1 MCMEVTGGRKWAEL
15 GVSNNLIKDVI
26 ADLASNLAEDLN
38 KACQEGIVW
47 CEQRLLKQEQSDK
60 TICQETLVKCKHVKQ
75 EVVVQIG
82 GSVRVMELNSDKF
95 LAGDI
100 DLDWYDL
107 SPEHQPKMPEEETTI
122 KETLFIKCCG
132 EFRKKKIYKKDF
144 GKYSYEA
151 KKDPRNLAIENNIR
165 YMKLPVKIIQGTNEK
180 NVEITAELKNVTSQI
195 WHQGYKKGK
204 RREINGLRSIW
215 IPDEQLYLDICMRL
229 CETKEKSKAV
239 SIDVLEQEVTLAV
252 ENKGLFIKKE
262 IMEQCVS
269 KDRIMQLAKDKL
281 EADWYAIFCQVIEC
295 KTCEDFVA
303 VCRKK

>member
-15 GVSNNLIKDVI
+15 GLSNNVIKDVI
-26 ADLASNLAEDLN
+26 VDLATQLAKDLNEVCKETLDKHGLAE
-38 KACQEGIVW
+38 
-47 CEQRLLKQEQSDK
+47 R
-60 TICQETLVKCKHVKQ
+60 

-82 GSVRVMELNSDKF
+82 GSVRVMELNSNKF

-100 DLDWYDL
+100 DLDWYD
-107 SPEHQPKMPEEETTI
+107 SNPGNQPMLPGTNSLI
-122 KETLFIKCCG
+122 KDNILMKCAG
-132 EFRKKKIYKKDF
+132 EFRKKKLYRKDF
-144 GKYSYEA
+144 GTYSYEA
-151 KKDPRNLAIENNIR
+151 EKNAKNWDEENGIKFI
-165 YMKLPVKIIQGTNEK
+165 KLPVKIIQGTNEK

-204 RREINGLRSIW
+204 RREINGPGSIW
-215 IPDEQLYLDICMRL
+215 IPDEQLYMDICMRL
-229 CETKEKSKAV
+229 CETKEKSKNV
-239 SIDVLEQEVTLAV
+239 SINVLDKEVTLAV